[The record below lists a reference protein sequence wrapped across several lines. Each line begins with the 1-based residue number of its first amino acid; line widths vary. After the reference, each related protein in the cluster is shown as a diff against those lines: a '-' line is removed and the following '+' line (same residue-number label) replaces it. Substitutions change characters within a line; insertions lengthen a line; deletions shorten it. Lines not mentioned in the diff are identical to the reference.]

1 MQEIEAEIPEVQ
13 GHPQLRVRLEAG
25 LGCMRLCQEGEE
37 KGKMKENRVY
47 THNKVLGFAM
57 KN

>member
-13 GHPQLRVRLEAG
+13 GHPQPHVRFEAG

-37 KGKMKENRVY
+37 KGKRKENRVY
-47 THNKVLGFAM
+47 THNKVVDFAI